1 MQANLDQSSAAGRT
15 KKKQSGLLRLVIIV
29 MIAAGVI
36 YGIKKTRYQFIARN
50 FGVVEAGEIYRS
62 GRLSPRMF
70 RKTVGENNIKTVLD
84 LGAYVPGSP
93 EDLREQQL
101 SEELGVVRY
110 RFQLD
115 GDGTGNANYYVQA
128 LRLMSDPE
136 AQPILI
142 HCAAGAQRTGV
153 LVLLYRHI
161 VQGQDLADAYPES
174 FQYKHKPDEWR
185 LLAYVA
191 QWNDEIADALRSGEP
206 IPGFEPVEYPP
217 ASATRESD

>member
-1 MQANLDQSSAAGRT
+1 MHASDEQSTPGNRT
-15 KKKQSGLLRLVIIV
+15 KKRSGLLRLVVIV
-29 MIAAGVI
+29 LVVAGVI

-62 GRLSPRMF
+62 GRLTPRMF
-70 RKTVGENNIKTVLD
+70 RKKVGENEIKTVLD
-84 LGAYVPGSP
+84 LGAYLPGSP
-93 EDLREQQL
+93 EDLREQEL
-101 SEELGVVRY
+101 SEELGAERY

-115 GDGTGNANYYVQA
+115 GDGTGNPNCYVQA

-161 VQGQDLADAYPES
+161 IQGEDIAEAYPES
-174 FQYKHKPDEWR
+174 FQYKHKPDEWP

-191 QWNDEIADALRSGEP
+191 QWNDEIAHSLRTGEP
-206 IPGFEPVEYPP
+206 ISGFEPVEYPL
-217 ASATRESD
+217 ASSDRDSD

>member
-1 MQANLDQSSAAGRT
+1 MQANDDQSAAASRT
-15 KKKQSGLLRLVIIV
+15 KKQPKLLRLVVIV
-29 MIAAGVI
+29 VIVAGVI

-62 GRLSPRMF
+62 VLLTPRMF
-70 RKTVGENNIKTVLD
+70 RKVVGENNIKTVLD
-84 LGAYVPGSP
+84 LGAYQPGSP

-101 SEELGVVRY
+101 AEELGAERY

-115 GDGTGNANYYVQA
+115 GDGTGNPNYYVQA

-153 LVLLYRHI
+153 IVLLYRHI
-161 VQGQDLADAYPES
+161 IQGQDFAQAYPES
-174 FQYKHKPDEWR
+174 FQYKHKPDEWP

-191 QWNDEIADALRSGEP
+191 QWNDEIADSLRTGEP
-206 IPGFEPVEYPP
+206 IPGFEPVEYPLDS
-217 ASATRESD
+217 SAGDRD